1 MNIKQVARLLNDV
14 GVKTL
19 ATDVFLKPDVDYG
32 VNYYQL
38 MINKDN
44 NKWEFLYVPREKR
57 SSGGEEIIKTFDDEA
72 SASKYYY
79 LTELHSY
86 YRNYYVYPFQLGNK
100 EINIGKSNF
109 TLKNLNEAFWRLNI
123 SKKYYSFD
131 EKIKEYSMFLE
142 KINKDESK
150 VHFLGRGGKKV
161 NSSLVLENWLAYYSM
176 YRLVYTLYLF
186 DKHYADLIKNKEIAH
201 IFTDEDYKTLLTGV
215 VLESAQ

>member
-19 ATDVFLKPDVDYG
+19 ATDDFLKPDVDYG

-100 EINIGKSNF
+100 EINIGESNF